1 MRRQP
6 WRCWA
11 TCRMA
16 MRTAVK
22 TDVAGVW
29 WCQVSEL
36 ANPGVAQVHG
46 GVARWVSVGMMECT
60 QLWARSQ

>member
-1 MRRQP
+1 
-6 WRCWA
+6 
-11 TCRMA
+11 

-46 GVARWVSVGMMECT
+46 GVARWVSVGMMACT